1 MRAPDGLVQS
11 NGSATEGLNLA
22 HGWIQRFVPMGSPHD
37 GETSNAGGLDLDA
50 KLGPYPS
57 TGPNATT
64 QCVEAWF
71 IQSFNDAGFVTTN
84 PVTTRAL
91 QVVGA

>member
-1 MRAPDGLVQS
+1 
-11 NGSATEGLNLA
+11 
-22 HGWIQRFVPMGSPHD
+22 MGSPHD
-37 GETSNAGGLDLDA
+37 GETSNAGGLHLDA

-57 TGPNATT
+57 TGPTATT

-71 IQSFNDAGFVTTN
+71 IQSFNDTGFVATN
-84 PVTTRAL
+84 PVATRGL

>member
-1 MRAPDGLVQS
+1 MTFYAQIQAISLHLSRA
-11 NGSATEGLNLA
+11 
-22 HGWIQRFVPMGSPHD
+22 MGSPHD

-84 PVTTRAL
+84 PVTTRGL